1 MIETKGTLPAAS
13 PALWRDRIETPA
25 VLVDLDIV
33 ERNIARCQKHCDDMG
48 FAVRPH
54 IKTHKLPLLAHAQL
68 AAGAV
73 GVTAQKIGEA
83 EVMAAAGITDIFI
96 SYNIV
101 GAKKLDRLRQLAKA
115 AQLTVTADSLD
126 VVSGLATAFADAPR
140 PLNVLVE
147 CDTGMHRCGVGT
159 PEAAVELALHV
170 NAAAGLHFAGLMTYP
185 APGAGTGAMAWLA
198 EAARRCRD
206 AGLSVEVVSSGGTPD
221 LYRFRSDPAVN
232 EYRPGSYI
240 YNDRSLL
247 ASEACEEIDCAL
259 TVAATVISVPAADRA
274 IIDAGS
280 KVLTSDLFGLDG
292 YGFAVGRRD
301 ISIPRLNEEHGH
313 LKLTGDGPALVVGQ
327 TLRIIPNHACVVSN
341 MVDHVHLVRGEHYVR
356 HESVAARG
364 KVL

>member
-1 MIETKGTLPAAS
+1 VIEPKGTLPAAS
-13 PALWRDRIETPA
+13 SALWRDKIETPA
-25 VLVDLDIV
+25 VLIDLDVV
-33 ERNIARCQKHCDDMG
+33 ERNIARCQKRCDELG
-48 FAVRPH
+48 LAVRPH

-101 GAKKLDRLRQLAKA
+101 GAKKLDRLRQLANA
-115 AQLTVTADSLD
+115 TQLTVTADSRD
-126 VVSGLATAFADAPR
+126 VVSGLAAAFVGAPR

-147 CDTGMHRCGVGT
+147 CDTGMHRCGVDT
-159 PEAAVELALHV
+159 PEAAVELAHYV
-170 NAAAGLHFAGLMTYP
+170 DTAAGLHFAGLMTYP
-185 APGAGTGAMAWLA
+185 APGAGTGAIAWLA
-198 EAARRCRD
+198 EAARLCRE
-206 AGLSVEVVSSGGTPD
+206 AGLSVDVVSSGGTPD
-221 LYRFRSDPAVN
+221 LYRFRSDPAVT

-247 ASEACEEIDCAL
+247 ASQACQEIDCAL
-259 TVAATVISVPAADRA
+259 TVATTVISVPSAGKA

-292 YGFAVGRRD
+292 YGFVVGRAD
-301 ISIPRLNEEHGH
+301 ISVPQLNEEHGH
-313 LKLTGDGPALVVGQ
+313 LKLAAHGPALVVGQ
-327 TLRIIPNHACVVSN
+327 TLRIVPNHACVVSN

-356 HESVAARG
+356 QESVAARG